1 MTSMASVLDRGL
13 ERRIGEQLE
22 IYMEQKKGVWGV
34 DRHGCVVAGAKD
46 SVKVTTMVQAGKKR
60 DNLLVIVFLL

>member
-1 MTSMASVLDRGL
+1 MTSVASVLDRGL

-34 DRHGCVVAGAKD
+34 D
-46 SVKVTTMVQAGKKR
+46 
-60 DNLLVIVFLL
+60 

>member
-22 IYMEQKKGVWGV
+22 IHMWSRRREVGVWIDKGV
-34 DRHGCVVAGAKD
+34 
-46 SVKVTTMVQAGKKR
+46 
-60 DNLLVIVFLL
+60 L

>member
-1 MTSMASVLDRGL
+1 
-13 ERRIGEQLE
+13 
-22 IYMEQKKGVWGV
+22 MEQKKGVWGV

>member
-34 DRHGCVVAGAKD
+34 FYKGKIISVQGEEVAISG
-46 SVKVTTMVQAGKKR
+46 Q
-60 DNLLVIVFLL
+60 